1 MSSLYYSPD
10 GQFIVTGGDD
20 GKVGT
25 SYHYSPDG
33 QFIVTGGGDGK
44 VGTSYHYS
52 PDGQFIVTGGDDG
65 KVGTIVC
72 HLSTTRPTDTL
83 SWLVVMMVR

>member
-25 SYHYSPDG
+25 YSNYG
-33 QFIVTGGGDGK
+33 QSNCG
-44 VGTSYHYS
+44 
-52 PDGQFIVTGGDDG
+52 
-65 KVGTIVC
+65 
-72 HLSTTRPTDTL
+72 
-83 SWLVVMMVR
+83 W